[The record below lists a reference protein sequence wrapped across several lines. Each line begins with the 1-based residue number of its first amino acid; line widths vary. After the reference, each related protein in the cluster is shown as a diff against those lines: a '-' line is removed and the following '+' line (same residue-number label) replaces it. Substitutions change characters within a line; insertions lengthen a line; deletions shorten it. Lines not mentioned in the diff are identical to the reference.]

1 MGLPKVAVRKS
12 IEFLPSFPRS
22 LSLAL
27 SSCPDNFWGGTL
39 VAPSAEVR
47 ATRMSPQFC
56 IRPIAVGSHQAGSLG
71 ARRTKAKQASRQV
84 DMPRIQESWVTF
96 GWWQWS
102 LEKPGTCLPANLF

>member
-27 SSCPDNFWGGTL
+27 SSCPENFWEAL
-39 VAPSAEVR
+39 QSCRSCCRSAGDPDVSTILHPTNCRIFTSGWELG
-47 ATRMSPQFC
+47 
-56 IRPIAVGSHQAGSLG
+56 RPPHQSKPG
-71 ARRTKAKQASRQV
+71 KQT
-84 DMPRIQESWVTF
+84 MPRIQDSWVTF

-102 LEKPGTCLPANLF
+102 LEKPGTCLPAYLF